1 MASILDKLDRLGA
14 EHPHKLLYSYLD
26 LNGNVLESYSYASFL
41 RRTKAI
47 ASHLRREHHFAAQD
61 RLLLAYPPGLEMICA
76 FFGCVRAGLIP
87 VPVYPPSS
95 RGFQSALFK
104 MVHIAK
110 DCQASG
116 ILTGKDY
123 HGSLKTNLARS
134 GVAASGVDVDYI
146 SGLPWIV
153 TEDFVDAVSNESA
166 HGVTNGASKGSS
178 NGISH
183 LVKNGATHSSNGA
196 THGSNGAKN
205 GNGHSNGLHSGPNGS
220 ANGNSNGA
228 SHQASKILFLQY
240 TSGSTMEPKGVVV
253 THDNILETSGLVIDH
268 PDPVVVSW
276 LPQYHDMGLIGC
288 YLYPAL
294 QGGTTYGFAPTD
306 FIQRPILWF
315 ETIKAYRATATAAPN
330 FAYDYCL
337 RAGRLSKDA
346 LEDCDLSSLHVLM
359 CAAEPIKPETYTRF
373 LEAFQPY
380 GLKCESFYGAYGLAE
395 NTLAV
400 SMGGRTVVSVNK
412 HGLALGKVK
421 LTTEVSEIDS
431 STQVVSCGTPLA
443 GIDVKIVDA
452 ERHAALK
459 SGHIGEIWIAGRGKC
474 VGYWNNPEL
483 TMKQFHARLVD
494 DSPYDDGYL
503 RTGDMG
509 FFHDGELYICG
520 RIKDMIIL
528 RGQNYYPQDIEGVVE
543 RASGMIR
550 THCVAAFQIHED
562 SEPALAIVAEVK
574 NPKVLP
580 EARKIAAAVR
590 DYLNVETALISF
602 IAPRAIPRTSSGKI
616 MRHKT
621 KQMWLDGQFSVL
633 SEFSREKDAG
643 SSEPSSAVHT
653 PFDVLKA
660 RYNLTGNESY
670 NLVEAGLD
678 SLDLVVF
685 MHELKEL
692 LKDKGA
698 DMLARQVDIG
708 IIQRVSVAELFQL
721 AEQLE
726 RAPEEALA
734 GLRHSLAAFREELRI
749 TEKQMMSDDRKLR
762 FEPPAPA
769 PLPAVPVLN
778 HVLLTGGTGFIG
790 PFLIK
795 SLLEQTKAKIY
806 VLVRAS
812 DEDQGRQRLRA
823 AMDSMGPSAPG
834 LMEMFEE
841 RIVPICG
848 DLGQASLGLTQE
860 VWDFLATEVDTV
872 FHNGATV
879 NYLFNYDRMREA
891 NVIGTN
897 ETLRLAF
904 EGRPKEFN
912 YVSTTFVFGWAVKS
926 VLYETDFN
934 EDMALLDFGY
944 SQSKWVAEQVVADAR
959 SKGLSTRI
967 FRPAL
972 VSPSVTGGGNNFD
985 IAVRLVAFMVN
996 HGIGV
1001 DALNQVSFVPA
1012 DIVANNIVAIST
1024 TGGTENKTY
1033 HMVRDDYA
1041 NMMDITNLITK
1052 LTGRQF
1058 EIFSVDDFV
1067 PELIR
1072 RCRKE
1077 DLLFPLLDFLVGSVD
1092 NITAMEFK
1100 RYENSTY
1107 QAARDASTWGIP
1119 DPTLEETV
1127 SGILK
1132 FMQRKGIISVQ
1143 MREADHGPS
1152 VNRTMPLVDASA
1164 IVPSPAGVS

>member
-1 MASILDKLDRLGA
+1 MASILEQLDRLGNQ
-14 EHPHKLLYSYLD
+14 HPHKILYSYLD
-26 LNGNVLESYSYASFL
+26 LNGNPLETYTYASFL
-41 RRTKAI
+41 HRTKAI
-47 ASHLRREHHFAAQD
+47 ASHLLKEGRFAAGD

-76 FFGCVRAGLIP
+76 FFGCVRAGLVP

-95 RGFQSALFK
+95 RGFQSALYK

-110 DCQASG
+110 DCRASG
-116 ILTGKDY
+116 ILTSADY
-123 HGSLKTNLARS
+123 HASLKTNLTRS
-134 GVAASGVDVDYI
+134 GVSASGVDVDYI

-153 TEDFVDAVSNESA
+153 TEDFVDAIS
-166 HGVTNGASKGSS
+166 GARFFD
-178 NGISH
+178 
-183 LVKNGATHSSNGA
+183 T
-196 THGSNGAKN
+196 
-205 GNGHSNGLHSGPNGS
+205 
-220 ANGNSNGA
+220 
-228 SHQASKILFLQY
+228 SKILFLQY
-240 TSGSTMEPKGVVV
+240 TSGSTMEPKGVMV
-253 THDNILETSGLVIDH
+253 THENILLTCPLVIDH
-268 PDPVVVSW
+268 SDPVVVSW

-294 QGGTTYGFAPTD
+294 KGGTTYGFAATD

-315 ETIKAYRATATAAPN
+315 ETITTYRATATAAPN

-337 RAGRLSKDA
+337 RTGRLSKES
-346 LEDCDLSSLHVLM
+346 LEDCDLSSLRVLM
-359 CAAEPIKPETYTRF
+359 CAAEPVKADTFTRF
-373 LEAFQPY
+373 MEAFEPH
-380 GLKCESFYGAYGLAE
+380 GLRSKSFYVAYGLAE

-400 SMGGRTVVSVNK
+400 SLGGRDIVSVNK
-412 HGLALGKVK
+412 RALALGKARMI
-421 LTTEVSEIDS
+421 TEVSEIDGAA
-431 STQVVSCGTPLA
+431 QIVSCGTPLA
-443 GIDVKIVDA
+443 GMDVKIVDP
-452 ERHAALK
+452 EQHVALAP
-459 SGHIGEIWIAGRGKC
+459 GHVGEVWIAGSGKC
-474 VGYWNNPEL
+474 LGYWNNPEL
-483 TMKQFHARLVD
+483 TLKQFHARLVD
-494 DSPYDDGYL
+494 DSPYDDGFL

-528 RGQNYYPQDIEGVVE
+528 RGQNYYPQDIENVVE
-543 RASGMIR
+543 RASSLIR
-550 THCVAAFQIHED
+550 HNCVAAFQIHED

-574 NPKVLP
+574 NPKALP
-580 EARKIAAAVR
+580 DARKIAAAVR
-590 DYLNVETALISF
+590 SYLNVEVALISF

-621 KQMWLDGQFSVL
+621 KQMWQAGEFTVL
-633 SEFSREKDAG
+633 ADFSREKDAG
-643 SSEPSSAVHT
+643 SCEAVSGIQSS
-653 PFDVLKA
+653 FDELKA

-678 SLDLVVF
+678 SLDLVIF

-708 IIQRVSVAELFQL
+708 VIQRVSVADLFRL
-721 AEQLE
+721 AEHLE
-726 RAPEEALA
+726 SAPEEALVQ
-734 GLRHSLAAFREELRI
+734 LRHSLAAFREEQR
-749 TEKQMMSDDRKLR
+749 TVEKQMMSEDSTLV
-762 FEPPAPA
+762 FTPLVPE
-769 PLPAVPVLN
+769 PLPETPVLN

-790 PFLIK
+790 PFLMK

-812 DEDQGRQRLRA
+812 SDLQGMQRLKA
-823 AMDSMGPSAPG
+823 AMESMGSCPAR
-834 LMEMFEE
+834 LMQMFDA
-841 RIVPICG
+841 RIIPICG
-848 DLGQASLGLTQE
+848 DLGQPMLGVTQD
-860 VWDFLATEVDTV
+860 VWDFLAAEVDTV

-879 NYLFNYDRMREA
+879 NYLFNYDRMRDA
-891 NVIGTN
+891 NVMGTN
-897 ETLRLAF
+897 EVLRLAF

-934 EDMALLDFGY
+934 RDMELLDFGY

-959 SKGLSTRI
+959 SRGLSTRI

-972 VSPSVTGGGNNFD
+972 VSPSITGGGNNFD

-1024 TGGTENKTY
+1024 SAGTENKTY
-1033 HMVRDDYA
+1033 HIVRDDYA

-1052 LTGRQF
+1052 STGRQF

-1100 RYENSTY
+1100 RYDNSTY
-1107 QAARDASTWGIP
+1107 QAARDASKWGIP
-1119 DPTLEETV
+1119 DPSLEDTV
-1127 SGILK
+1127 NGILK
-1132 FMQRKGIISVQ
+1132 FMHRKGIISVAA
-1143 MREADHGPS
+1143 REPDAVSQPS
-1152 VNRTMPLVDASA
+1152 ENLALTDASSA
-1164 IVPSPAGVS
+1164 TAF

>member
-1 MASILDKLDRLGA
+1 MASILDQLDRLGDQ
-14 EHPHKLLYSYLD
+14 HPHKLLYSYID
-26 LNGNVLESYSYASFL
+26 LNGNPIESYSYAKFIQ
-41 RRTKAI
+41 RTKAI
-47 ASHLRREHHFAAQD
+47 AGHLLKSGHFAAED

-95 RGFQSALFK
+95 RGFQSALYK

-110 DCQASG
+110 DCQAAG
-116 ILTGKDY
+116 ILTSRDY
-123 HGSLKTNLARS
+123 HASLRSNLTRS

-146 SGLPWIV
+146 SGLPWVV
-153 TEDFVDAVSNESA
+153 TEDFVDPIAGKLFTDSPEDSVSSV
-166 HGVTNGASKGSS
+166 H
-178 NGISH
+178 
-183 LVKNGATHSSNGA
+183 
-196 THGSNGAKN
+196 
-205 GNGHSNGLHSGPNGS
+205 
-220 ANGNSNGA
+220 
-228 SHQASKILFLQY
+228 
-240 TSGSTMEPKGVVV
+240 SGSTMEPKGVMV
-253 THDNILETSGLVIDH
+253 THENIMDTCELVIDH

-294 QGGTTYGFAPTD
+294 RGGTTHGFSPTD
-306 FIQRPILWF
+306 FIQRPVLWF
-315 ETIKAYRATATAAPN
+315 DAIDKYQATATAAPN

-337 RAGRLSKDA
+337 RAGRLSKES
-346 LEDCDLSSLHVLM
+346 LEGCDLSSLRVLM
-359 CAAEPIKPETYTRF
+359 CAAEPVKPDTFTRF

-380 GLKCESFYGAYGLAE
+380 GLKSESFYAAFGLAE

-400 SMGGRTVVSVNK
+400 SLGGRNIVSVNK
-412 HGLALGKVK
+412 RALALGKVRM
-421 LTTEVSEIDS
+421 TSEVSEVDAAAQI
-431 STQVVSCGTPLA
+431 VSCGTPLPSM
-443 GIDVKIVDA
+443 DVRIVDPDQ
-452 ERHAALK
+452 HVALQP
-459 SGHIGEIWIAGRGKC
+459 GHVGEIWIAGIGKC
-474 VGYWNNPEL
+474 LGYWNNPEL
-483 TMKQFHARLVD
+483 TLKQFRARLVD

-509 FFHDGELYICG
+509 FFHGGELFVCG

-528 RGQNYYPQDIEGVVE
+528 RGQNHYPQDIENVVE
-543 RASGMIR
+543 RASSLIR
-550 THCVAAFQIHED
+550 HNCVAAFQIHEE
-562 SEPALAIVAEVK
+562 SEPALAIVVEVK
-574 NPKVLP
+574 SPKALP
-580 EARKIAAAVR
+580 DARKIAASVR
-590 DYLNVETALISF
+590 SYLNVEVALISF

-621 KQMWLDGQFSVL
+621 RQMWSEGQFTVL

-643 SSEPSSAVHT
+643 ACESGCETLST
-653 PFDVLKA
+653 FDELKA
-660 RYNLTGNESY
+660 RYNLTGMESY
-670 NLVEAGLD
+670 NLVDAGLD

-698 DMLARQVDIG
+698 EMLARQVDIG
-708 IIQRVSVAELFQL
+708 VIQRVSVADLFRL

-726 RAPEEALA
+726 HAPEEALVH
-734 GLRHSLAAFREELRI
+734 LRHSLAAFREEQRAA
-749 TEKQMMSDDRKLR
+749 EKEMMSNDSKLI
-762 FEPPAPA
+762 FTPAPPA
-769 PLPAVPVLN
+769 PLPRIPVLN

-790 PFLIK
+790 PFLMK
-795 SLLEQTKAKIY
+795 SLLEQTRAKIY

-812 DEDQGRQRLRA
+812 DEVQGRQRLRA
-823 AMDSMGPSAPG
+823 AMDSMGPCPAG
-834 LMEMFEE
+834 LMQMFEA
-841 RIVPICG
+841 RVVPICG
-848 DLGQASLGLTQE
+848 DLGLPRLGLTPD
-860 VWDFLATEVDTV
+860 VWDFLAAEMDTV

-897 ETLRLAF
+897 EVLRLAF
-904 EGRPKEFN
+904 EGRAKEFN

-926 VLYETDFN
+926 VLLETDFN
-934 EDMALLDFGY
+934 KNMELLDFGY

-959 SKGLSTRI
+959 SRGLSTRI

-1012 DIVANNIVAIST
+1012 DIVANNIVAISMT
-1024 TGGTENKTY
+1024 PGTENKTY
-1033 HMVRDDYA
+1033 HVVRDDYA
-1041 NMMDITNLITK
+1041 NMLDITGLITK
-1052 LTGRQF
+1052 STGRQF
-1058 EIFSVDDFV
+1058 EIFSVKEFV

-1100 RYENSTY
+1100 RYDSSTY
-1107 QAARDASTWGIP
+1107 QHGSGCLRAWNSGPIARGDGQRHSEIHASQG
-1119 DPTLEETV
+1119 
-1127 SGILK
+1127 
-1132 FMQRKGIISVQ
+1132 
-1143 MREADHGPS
+1143 DHFSCGS
-1152 VNRTMPLVDASA
+1152 
-1164 IVPSPAGVS
+1164 